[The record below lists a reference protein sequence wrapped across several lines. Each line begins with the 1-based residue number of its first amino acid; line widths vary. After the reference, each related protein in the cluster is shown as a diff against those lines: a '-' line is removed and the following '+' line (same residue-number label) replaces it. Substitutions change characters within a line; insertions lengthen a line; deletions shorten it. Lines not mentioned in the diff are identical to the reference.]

1 MLKDLETTENMAIAS
16 NPKITSIDLRRRW
29 GKLDE
34 VELAAIRTSAD
45 LVMQVQAKY
54 GLDKRQAQA
63 DVDVW
68 ANGRDFQAA
77 GPRLD
82 D

>member
-1 MLKDLETTENMAIAS
+1 VKLKDLETTENMAIAS
-16 NPKITSIDLRRRW
+16 NLKITSIDLRRRW

-45 LVMQVQAKY
+45 LLMQVQAKY
-54 GLDKRQAQA
+54 GLGNGQARA

-68 ANGRDFQAA
+68 ANGRDF
-77 GPRLD
+77 
-82 D
+82 